1 MIDRTE
7 IVAWDNLTVTD
18 WASDG
23 LSHAYAKSPDRNTLY
38 RVCEPVLG
46 LGMRALAPG
55 SRLQPHVPELPLCP
69 RCAKIAGI
77 WSRLNAAEG

>member
-1 MIDRTE
+1 MSAPE

-23 LSHAYAKSPDRNTLY
+23 MSHAYYVRHPGLY
-38 RVCEPVLG
+38 RVCEPRWGLG
-46 LGMRALAPG
+46 LRALAPG

-69 RCAKIAGI
+69 RCAEIAGI
-77 WSRLNAAEG
+77 WSRLDAAES